1 MLKKYPWMRYLSK
14 ALSFVIVDAVSVV
27 VLVCC
32 LYFRL
37 AVSMFCYLLLYLVFY
52 YFLFDRIGRYMMRVG
67 YIGRIEAYLKEY
79 NEN

>member
-1 MLKKYPWMRYLSK
+1 MRYLSK

-67 YIGRIEAYLKEY
+67 YIGRIENYLKEY

>member
-1 MLKKYPWMRYLSK
+1 MRYLSK
-14 ALSFVIVDAVSVV
+14 ALSFVIVDAVSIV

-37 AVSMFCYLLLYLVFY
+37 AVSMFCYLLLYLIFY
-52 YFLFDRIGRYMMRVG
+52 YFLFDRIGRYMMTVG
-67 YIGRIEAYLKEY
+67 YIGRIDSYLKEY